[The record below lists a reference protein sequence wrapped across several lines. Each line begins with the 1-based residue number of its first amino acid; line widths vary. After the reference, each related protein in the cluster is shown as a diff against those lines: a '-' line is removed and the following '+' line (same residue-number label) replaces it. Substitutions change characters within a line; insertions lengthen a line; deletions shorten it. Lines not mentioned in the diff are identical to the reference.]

1 MLTATKT
8 IKLETGLL
16 INEYLLHENNPNK
29 ISLPSKRSKTLLG
42 ITIHNTGDLANVEDD
57 AEQYT
62 RATVNGNMSTVRS
75 HYYVDDLSAWQNL
88 DLDYQNWTNGD
99 GTGPGNGQTIAIEC
113 IMSSSSEGDEMSMKA
128 RKNCAELT
136 AFLLKKYGLTTDN
149 IYTHSHWLHTADK
162 TQGTREE
169 LNIKPHSYKTCPL
182 YIIPNWSN
190 FLAQVQS
197 YMSNEIPPTTQTETE
212 TPTETETQNYLVRV
226 TDPDENGL
234 NVRTEP
240 NFSAKIVATATQ
252 GIYTIVEEKTVSGTL
267 FGKLKSGSGWIVI
280 KPGFAEKV

>member
-1 MLTATKT
+1 MLTATNT
-8 IKLETGLL
+8 INLSTGLL
-16 INEYLLHENNPNK
+16 INQYFLHENNPNN
-29 ISLPSKRSKTLLG
+29 ISLPSKRNKSLLG

-99 GTGPGNGQTIAIEC
+99 GSGPGNAQTIAIEC
-113 IMSSSSEGDEMSMKA
+113 IMSSSSEANEMSMLA

-136 AFLLKKYGLTTDN
+136 AFLLQKYGLTTDN
-149 IYTHSHWLHTADK
+149 IYTHTHWLHTADN

-190 FLAQVQS
+190 FLADVQS
-197 YMSNEIPPTTQTETE
+197 YMSNEIPSTSTSTTTSTTENT
-212 TPTETETQNYLVRV
+212 NYLVRV
-226 TDPDENGL
+226 TDPDVNGL

-240 NFSAKIVATATQ
+240 DFSAKIVATATQ
-252 GIYTIVEEKTVSGTL
+252 GIYTIVDEKTVSGTL

-280 KPGFAEKV
+280 KSGFAEKV